1 MKRLLPLILAL
12 LLLTACAAEAAPEG
26 SAEPTP
32 VPTPEST
39 PPEQTVHDLPHYY
52 TEPRPVPEELD
63 FPDDGF
69 EVEEYS

>member
-39 PPEQTVHDLPHYY
+39 PPEHSTRALVLVMVRSFQILR
-52 TEPRPVPEELD
+52 PRA
-63 FPDDGF
+63 
-69 EVEEYS
+69 SRRAR